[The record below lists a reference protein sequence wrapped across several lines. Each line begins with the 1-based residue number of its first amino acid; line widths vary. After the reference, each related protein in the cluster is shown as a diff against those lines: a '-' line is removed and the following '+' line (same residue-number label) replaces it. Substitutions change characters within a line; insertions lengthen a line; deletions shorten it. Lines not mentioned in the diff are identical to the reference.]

1 MRRIALALLF
11 AAGVLS
17 ASAKDWLVEPGTA
30 LEEVNTWDVKPGDR
44 VLFRRG
50 GVWRGTLRVKS
61 GASGSPVTYAC
72 FGEGEKP
79 QLSQSVAAS
88 DPRHWKSAN
97 HDRRFGLWKTV
108 AELAPLLDADVG
120 CLMADIGKVQD
131 GMTQENIWRKGDAE
145 TNVVDQ
151 MTFYYDPKERSVVA
165 KRWKD
170 PATWMGNVE
179 LLLAKDIVDARG
191 CHDVLLDGLCLRYT
205 SSAAV
210 RCSDASGVAIRN
222 CDISYVGEGIVFGGD
237 VRECAVSRC
246 RVWQTLGAAVAAD
259 GEENGVAGKGVSVRD
274 CVMWKCEHTLRIGA
288 AKGQATATPVLFE
301 HNTSVDCG
309 IGNLAR
315 YQAQPRGRTAHL
327 LVLGGLQ
334 RPDALT
340 VRSNVFARTA
350 GAFAV
355 LGVDRPFALEGNLFW
370 FPKEQGL
377 ANRIAV
383 MRGRGRG
390 EDGRFPEYAA
400 SKKEF
405 DRFCADLGFADAGV
419 FGDPDFVYAHR
430 KDYRLRTRGEAFGAR
445 GMPGVDEDQV
455 VSRGRPYDMDYLRS
469 RLWSVEADGRDEYVM
484 EAWAKYNS
492 KLDPGGP
499 YAFANIEVAGPVRL
513 RIRALDGRDLG
524 AATVRPVRAPAKV
537 VSRNGAEMTIEV
549 AGPCKFAVETDDVT
563 KCGALMVFVNS
574 PVAPPEDG
582 PKVKRFGPGIHRIP
596 GGLVRL
602 NDGETLY
609 LEKGAVLQSAVSARG
624 EGIRICG
631 LGVIDVSH
639 YPHTWGSDGRQYSL
653 VHLTHC
659 RNVTVEGVTIRGSY
673 HWTIYPEASDGVTIR
688 NVKICGDRCNND
700 DGIDPSNVRDVLIDD
715 CFIRTQDD
723 CIAVKGVNFRN
734 GPCERI
740 TVTNCVLWADF
751 ARIACLGHE
760 SNAPHMCDITMAD
773 CDILHFSRPI
783 LIVQPSDSMAISNVV
798 CRDVRV
804 HVDGRAG
811 ATHLMDFQPVTT
823 VYSKTKNVGGVSG
836 IAVEGI
842 ALEGLEKPF
851 AFSVK
856 GRPESVTS
864 NVVFR
869 GVTFNGKPLPKSCFT
884 TQPHTANVVVESGN

>member
-17 ASAKDWLVEPGTA
+17 ASAKDWKVEPETA
-30 LEEVNTWDVKPGDR
+30 LEEVNTWGVKPGDR

-61 GASGSPVTYAC
+61 GASGSPVTYSC

-88 DPRHWKSAN
+88 DPRLWKSAN

-108 AELAPLLDADVG
+108 AELAPLLDAEVG

-131 GMTQENIWRKGDAE
+131 GMTQENIWRKVDAE

-259 GEENGVAGKGVSVRD
+259 GEENGVAGDGVSVRD

-288 AKGQATATPVLFE
+288 AKGQATAIPVLFE

-327 LVLGGLQ
+327 LVLG
-334 RPDALT
+334 
-340 VRSNVFARTA
+340 
-350 GAFAV
+350 
-355 LGVDRPFALEGNLFW
+355 
-370 FPKEQGL
+370 
-377 ANRIAV
+377 
-383 MRGRGRG
+383 
-390 EDGRFPEYAA
+390 
-400 SKKEF
+400 
-405 DRFCADLGFADAGV
+405 
-419 FGDPDFVYAHR
+419 
-430 KDYRLRTRGEAFGAR
+430 
-445 GMPGVDEDQV
+445 
-455 VSRGRPYDMDYLRS
+455 
-469 RLWSVEADGRDEYVM
+469 
-484 EAWAKYNS
+484 
-492 KLDPGGP
+492 
-499 YAFANIEVAGPVRL
+499 
-513 RIRALDGRDLG
+513 
-524 AATVRPVRAPAKV
+524 
-537 VSRNGAEMTIEV
+537 
-549 AGPCKFAVETDDVT
+549 
-563 KCGALMVFVNS
+563 
-574 PVAPPEDG
+574 
-582 PKVKRFGPGIHRIP
+582 
-596 GGLVRL
+596 
-602 NDGETLY
+602 
-609 LEKGAVLQSAVSARG
+609 
-624 EGIRICG
+624 
-631 LGVIDVSH
+631 VIDVSH

-659 RNVTVEGVTIRGSY
+659 RDVMVEGVTIRGSY

-700 DGIDPSNVRDVLIDD
+700 DGIDPSNVRDLLIDD

-723 CIAVKGVNFRN
+723 CIAVKGVNFGN

-798 CRDVRV
+798 CRDMRV

-836 IAVEGI
+836 ISAEGI

-851 AFSVK
+851 TFSVK

>member
-1 MRRIALALLF
+1 MRRIAIALLF
-11 AAGVLS
+11 AVGVLS
-17 ASAKDWLVEPGTA
+17 ASAKDWKVEPETA

-79 QLSQSVAAS
+79 QLSQSVSAS
-88 DPRHWKSAN
+88 DPKLWKSAN

-108 AELAPLLDADVG
+108 PELAPLLDAEVG

-131 GMTQENIWRKGDAE
+131 GMTQENIWRKVDAE

-151 MTFYYDPKERSVVA
+151 MTFYYDPEERSIVA

-179 LLLAKDIVDARG
+179 LLLAKDIVDASG
-191 CHDVLLDGLCLRYT
+191 CHDVVFEGLSFRWT
-205 SSAAV
+205 AAAAF
-210 RCSDASGVAIRN
+210 RCTDVFGVVIRN
-222 CDISYVGEGIVFGGD
+222 CDISYVGDGIVFSGV
-237 VRECAVSRC
+237 VRGCEVSRC

-259 GEENGVAGKGVSVRD
+259 GEEKGAAGEGVAVRD
-274 CVMWKCEHTLRIGA
+274 CVTWKCEHTLRVGA
-288 AKGQATATPVLFE
+288 TKGQATALPVLFE

-340 VRSNVFARTA
+340 VRSNVFARTS
-350 GAFAV
+350 GAF
-355 LGVDRPFALEGNLFW
+355 LTLCVDRSFALDGNLCW
-370 FPKEQGL
+370 FPKDSGL
-377 ANRIAV
+377 SNRIAL
-383 MRGRGRG
+383 MRCKGRGA
-390 EDGRFPEYAA
+390 DGRFPEYAA

-405 DRFCADLGFADAGV
+405 DRFRADLGFANAGE

-430 KDYRLRTRGEAFGAR
+430 KDYRLRTRGETFGAR
-445 GMPGVDEDQV
+445 GMPGVDEDQC
-455 VSRGRPYDMDYLRS
+455 VSSGRPYDMEYLRS
-469 RLWSVEADGRDEYVM
+469 RLWAAEADGRGEFVM

-499 YAFANIEVAGPVRL
+499 YAFVNVEAGGPVRL
-513 RIRALDGRDLG
+513 RIRALDGRDLRV
-524 AATVRPVRAPAKV
+524 ATIRPARAPAKV

-563 KCGALMVFVNS
+563 KRGALMVFVNR

-582 PKVKRFGPGIHRIP
+582 PKVKRFGPGIHRVP

-602 NDGETLY
+602 GDGETLY

-624 EGIRICG
+624 RDIRICG

-639 YPHTWGSDGRQYSL
+639 YPHTWGSEGRQYSL
-653 VHLTHC
+653 VHLAHC
-659 RNVTVEGVTIRGSY
+659 RDVTMEDVTIRGSY

-700 DGIDPSNVRDVLIDD
+700 DGIDVSNARDVLIDD

-723 CIAVKGVNFRN
+723 CLAVKGINTRN
-734 GPCERI
+734 GPCERLA
-740 TVTNCVLWADF
+740 VTNCVLWADF
-751 ARIACLGHE
+751 ARIVAVGHE
-760 SNAPHMCDITMAD
+760 SNASHMSDLLFAD
-773 CDILHFSRPI
+773 CDVLHFTRPVF
-783 LIVQPSDSMAISNVV
+783 IVQPCDGMAISNVV
-798 CRDVRV
+798 FRDVRV
-804 HVDGRAG
+804 HLDGRTG
-811 ATHLMDFQPVTT
+811 AEHVFNFQPISGF
-823 VYSKTKNVGGVSG
+823 SKEKKFGSVSD
-836 IAVEGI
+836 IEVFDVAFEGQRRK
-842 ALEGLEKPF
+842 L
-851 AFSVK
+851 
-856 GRPESVTS
+856 
-864 NVVFR
+864 
-869 GVTFNGKPLPKSCFT
+869 
-884 TQPHTANVVVESGN
+884 TANIKGQASNPVRNISVRRVTMNGEPLAKEGFTVGPHAENVIVEP